1 MEATITLNELAE
13 GTAARIVRVD
23 MPPAEAQR
31 LMEMGLTP
39 GTRVVLLKRAP
50 MRDPIEISV
59 RGGHLTLRA
68 SAARAIAV
76 SPLEGR

>member
-1 MEATITLNELAE
+1 MDKVMSLNDLVE
-13 GTAARIVRVD
+13 GASAQILRVD

-50 MRDPIEISV
+50 LRDPIEVAV

-76 SPLEGR
+76 SAQEVA